1 MTMPL
6 YEGSLF
12 TWLDKVEQLTEEN
25 AGLTKTNLEQAAQIE
40 MMRRGFKDIIQTGK
54 QSVISYGYDKAHTR
68 NIDTANGALTLSTTP
83 VQALEAFAAKVRE
96 QCIEEVSKQKYSAP
110 RYAEERN
117 WNAGVGAALVTVK
130 GIKELP

>member
-40 MMRRGFKDIIQTGK
+40 MMRRGFKDIIQ
-54 QSVISYGYDKAHTR
+54 
-68 NIDTANGALTLSTTP
+68 L
-83 VQALEAFAAKVRE
+83 VR
-96 QCIEEVSKQKYSAP
+96 
-110 RYAEERN
+110 
-117 WNAGVGAALVTVK
+117 
-130 GIKELP
+130 